1 LTPLPKYNSF
11 PSTSGPHYIQPA
23 PWNFYDSPL
32 DSEVRAV
39 HNLEH
44 GGIVIQWGGPVPTA
58 TVEQL
63 RGFWQDSP
71 KRDADGTAAEASRQN
86 RADRLDAPRHL
97 HPALTRARSSPSA
110 MRTGVRDR
118 SGSRSAS

>member
-71 KRDADGTAAEASRQN
+71 KRD
-86 RADRLDAPRHL
+86 
-97 HPALTRARSSPSA
+97 
-110 MRTGVRDR
+110 
-118 SGSRSAS
+118 

>member
-44 GGIVIQWGGPVPTA
+44 GGIVIQWGSPVPTA

-71 KRDADGTAAEASRQN
+71 KRD
-86 RADRLDAPRHL
+86 
-97 HPALTRARSSPSA
+97 
-110 MRTGVRDR
+110 
-118 SGSRSAS
+118 